1 MINSHHLT
9 QKLINNLGKFP
20 LSSSDK
26 LVLIY
31 LVSCYNPKKEYVFPK
46 QSTIIEK
53 TGVSQSVVTESIAK
67 LKKLNL
73 ITITRKFTNLYKLNL
88 PILCEYLNINYLNPA
103 VNCRNSG
110 LELPDS
116 GTSNIT
122 DKEHIKEQGFNKKN
136 FDKKISVP
144 IMNSPSVDKTKEL
157 LQEYKDMQLTS
168 DYTNWDRDTAVNH
181 LRRGIPRAFLKRSVV
196 AKYLI
201 EKFNITSDE
210 YVSNDIHNTI

>member
-1 MINSHHLT
+1 MLNSNILT
-9 QKLINNLGKFP
+9 KKLINNLGKFP

-31 LVSCYNPKKEYVFPK
+31 LVSCYNPTKEYVFPK

-53 TGVSQSVVTESIAK
+53 TGVSQSLVTISISK

-73 ITITRKFTNLYKLNL
+73 ITVIRKFTNLYKLNL
-88 PILCEYLNINYLNPA
+88 DVLLEYLNINCQKIGLDCPNLA
-103 VNCRNSG
+103 
-110 LELPDS
+110 LELPEF

-122 DKEHIKEQGFNKKN
+122 DKEHIKEQGFNKKT
-136 FDKKISVP
+136 FDKKVSVP
-144 IMNSPSVDKTKEL
+144 IMNNPSVDETKEL

-168 DYTNWDRDTAVNH
+168 DYTTWNRDAAVNH
-181 LRRGIPRAFLKRSVV
+181 LRKGIPRAFLKRSVI

-201 EKFNITSDE
+201 KKFNILPEE
-210 YVSNDIHNTI
+210 YLDLTL

>member
-1 MINSHHLT
+1 MFNSYHLT

-20 LSSSDK
+20 LNSSDK

-31 LVSCYNPKKEYVFPK
+31 LVSCYNSKKEFVFPK

-53 TGVSQSVVTESIAK
+53 TGVSQTVITESIAK

-110 LELPDS
+110 LELPES
-116 GTSNIT
+116 GISNIT
-122 DKEHIKEQGFNKKN
+122 DKEHIKEQSFSKKN
-136 FDKKISVP
+136 FDKKKSVP
-144 IMNSPSVDKTKEL
+144 IMNSPSVDATKEL

-168 DYTNWDRDTAVNH
+168 DYTNWDRDAAVNH
-181 LRRGIPRAFLKRSVV
+181 LRRGIPRAFLQRSVV

-201 EKFNITSDE
+201 KKYKINPEE
-210 YVSNDIHNTI
+210 YMDNVDYNSI